1 MSAWCLNLPESPL
14 QMERRRLLRGSWTRS
29 RCRIHVGSLPPRPD
43 SAIYR
48 RRDLGEGIYLSG
60 ASISSETIRKSPFRP
75 GSLDPEGLNT
85 AALRSLIGCWRS
97 FLPNRNRPG
106 STGSLGRQQHPPAT
120 GFPGQGRFQMRLPC
134 WSD

>member
-1 MSAWCLNLPESPL
+1 MRN
-14 QMERRRLLRGSWTRS
+14 
-29 RCRIHVGSLPPRPD
+29 RCHTHVGSLPPSPD

-60 ASISSETIRKSPFRP
+60 ASVSSEMIRKSPFRL

-85 AALRSLIGCWRS
+85 AALRSLIGCCRS

-106 STGSLGRQQHPPAT
+106 STGSLGRQQHPAAT
-120 GFPGQGRFQMRLPC
+120 GFPGQG
-134 WSD
+134 